1 MESNVLVTLT
11 LGILITSVVAV
22 ELRNLRSTTF
32 FYLFHSILLFSIITA
47 YAYLFKNKSLYLWS
61 ATCFL
66 TKIVVIPTLLF
77 QFAKRF
83 PSKEHRPVLGHGV
96 SVLAI
101 GTLAVVFF
109 RLFRTYSY
117 LLAPNEAAHLEPVRS
132 LLAGAFT
139 VFGLGLWALL
149 TRRDVVKTVLGLA
162 LMENGV
168 HLVLLALAPQLS
180 ETSMIGILTN
190 VAAAVLILLYISSN
204 IYQVFGSTDSARLSE
219 LKR

>member
-1 MESNVLVTLT
+1 MQGNILVTLS

-47 YAYLFKNKSLYLWS
+47 YAYLSKNTSLYLWS

-66 TKIVVIPTLLF
+66 TKIILIPTLLF
-77 QFAKRF
+77 QFARRF
-83 PSKEHRPVLGHGV
+83 PTREYRPVLGHGI

-101 GTLAVVFF
+101 GVLVVVFF
-109 RLFRTYSY
+109 RLFQSYSY
-117 LLAPNEAAHLEPVRS
+117 LLAPGEAARTEPVRS

-139 VFGLGLWALL
+139 IFSLGLWALL

-180 ETSMIGILTN
+180 ETTMIGILTN

-204 IYQVFGSTDSARLSE
+204 IYQVFGSTDSAKLSE

>member
-1 MESNVLVTLT
+1 MEGNVLVTLS

-22 ELRNLRSTTF
+22 EVRNLRSTTF
-32 FYLFHSILLFSIITA
+32 FYLLHSILLFSIITA
-47 YAYLFKNKSLYLWS
+47 YAYLFQNPSLYLWS

-66 TKIVVIPTLLF
+66 TKIIVIPTLLF
-77 QFAKRF
+77 QFARRF
-83 PSKEHRPVLGHGV
+83 PSREYRPVLGHGI

-101 GTLAVVFF
+101 GVLVVVFF
-109 RLFRTYSY
+109 RLFQTYSY
-117 LLAPNEAAHLEPVRS
+117 LLARGEAARSEPVRS

-139 VFGLGLWALL
+139 IFSLGLWALL

-180 ETSMIGILTN
+180 ETTMIGILTN

-204 IYQVFGSTDSARLSE
+204 IYQVFGSTDSAKLSE